1 LSEDIIGW
9 SVVAAIAVAMIA
21 AAFAWKRIER
31 KTRRVLAEGL
41 KVGSIPFV
49 LRWKYMQYLVNRL
62 HERWLSGLHKHLLI
76 LGACIAT
83 VGGVLTVSF
92 QDHFSGNFMLP
103 FTMFTLTSL
112 LLYYELLRLVRIE
125 WTGRGSVTSVIY
137 IVLPFLISI
146 GLSLEYSYSFSYI
159 MYATIPTM
167 FLSMV
172 ILILRPGDLA
182 RIRDEEIVG
191 YFKLQH

>member
-1 LSEDIIGW
+1 
-9 SVVAAIAVAMIA
+9 
-21 AAFAWKRIER
+21 
-31 KTRRVLAEGL
+31 
-41 KVGSIPFV
+41 
-49 LRWKYMQYLVNRL
+49 
-62 HERWLSGLHKHLLI
+62 
-76 LGACIAT
+76 
-83 VGGVLTVSF
+83 
-92 QDHFSGNFMLP
+92 MLP

-125 WTGRGSVTSVIY
+125 WTGRGSVTSVTY

-167 FLSMV
+167 FLSIV

-191 YFKLQH
+191 YFRLQH